1 MLQDG
6 PGENEGAQGWGVVV
20 WDVVA
25 AWDVVVVWVS
35 TRCHV
40 RGQVIG
46 EAPPPKFGSRMATLR
61 RD

>member
-20 WDVVA
+20 
-25 AWDVVVVWVS
+25 WDVVVVWVS